1 LNVTFFEVVGFFWI
15 CSTSILGTV
24 VIGSCAWR
32 GAKGP
37 WLEHK
42 RDRLAQRDFDRRV
55 MGE

>member
-1 LNVTFFEVVGFFWI
+1 VTFFEVVGFFWI

-42 RDRLAQRDFDRRV
+42 RDRQAQRDFDRRV